1 MGKFVN
7 PFTDLG
13 FKILFGQPASKELL
27 ITLLNELLAG
37 EHHIEDLTFRDKED
51 HAENLRDKGI
61 IYDLYCQ
68 TSTGEYII
76 VEMQNRNH
84 TCFMDRTLYYTARAI
99 SRLIEHP
106 LTREVKVPEPDE
118 GEEAPGRVEEPLSPY
133 GSQYKLTAVYAIFLM
148 NFREEA
154 LDPDF
159 RTDAYVT
166 SARTGKVLHPQFRQI
181 YLQFPYFT
189 QELDECESLYE
200 RLMYAL
206 KNMQNWNKMPDNL
219 KEQVFQRLEQLASV
233 ANLSEENRI
242 AYDRALDRYRVN
254 SIVEADVR
262 EEGRQEGE
270 AKERI
275 KNARAMKAEGI
286 PAAVIARI
294 TGLSL
299 EEIEEL

>member
-1 MGKFVN
+1 
-7 PFTDLG
+7 
-13 FKILFGQPASKELL
+13 
-27 ITLLNELLAG
+27 
-37 EHHIEDLTFRDKED
+37 
-51 HAENLRDKGI
+51 
-61 IYDLYCQ
+61 
-68 TSTGEYII
+68 
-76 VEMQNRNH
+76 
-84 TCFMDRTLYYTARAI
+84 
-99 SRLIEHP
+99 
-106 LTREVKVPEPDE
+106 
-118 GEEAPGRVEEPLSPY
+118 
-133 GSQYKLTAVYAIFLM
+133 M

-181 YLQFPYFT
+181 YLQFPYFI

-262 EEGRQEGE
+262 EEGRKEGRQEGE